1 MSLIKFKIHNTP
13 SIMATAST
21 KERELQ
27 LLDTVE
33 LKILNVANKEQ
44 KLHELLQRYLPPVI
58 LKAASEHAQVRAKV
72 VQIFSKLKTFI
83 QPPE

>member
-1 MSLIKFKIHNTP
+1 
-13 SIMATAST
+13 MATTAST

-33 LKILNVANKEQ
+33 LKILNVANKEK

-58 LKAASEHAQVRAKV
+58 IKAASEHAPVRAKV